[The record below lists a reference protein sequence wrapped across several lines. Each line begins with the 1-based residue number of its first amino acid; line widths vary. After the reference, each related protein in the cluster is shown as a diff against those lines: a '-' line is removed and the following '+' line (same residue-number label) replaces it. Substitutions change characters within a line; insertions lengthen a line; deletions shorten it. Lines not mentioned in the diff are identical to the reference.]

1 MSAKSSELPAEH
13 VSAGAHSAEQFQ
25 QLVEV
30 ISRSQHG
37 FRELID
43 NLDQAVFTIAADGV
57 VHVAN
62 RYLAEMLG
70 VTFQDLIGHNL
81 AEFMDSPSLKKSK
94 QQIASFAEM
103 GSWSGVIPVR
113 LKRDRKPRHFRCW
126 LQPGLEDGR
135 VVSISGWARDVTSQ
149 HDSEIRFTE
158 LFRSLRE
165 GIFFS
170 TPDGKLLDANPAMV
184 QILGYASK
192 KELQSRGLRD
202 LYQDPAVRDA
212 LIEELDREGVLQNR
226 EIVFLRKDG
235 KPIYCL
241 ASGFAIRDAAG
252 RMVQTQ
258 GTIVDITERREIEKK
273 LHNEQE
279 FVRRL
284 IDSFPDMVAVFDRDR
299 RFTYVS
305 QRVRDVLGVEPSDFI
320 GQEIGWRSDPQ
331 NAAELRS
338 MLDSVISGGE
348 GQASIEFRARH
359 ACGDERTMR
368 VNAAPLLDESGHL
381 TGVVAS
387 VRDITEL
394 KLAISNSAQQ
404 EKFAAMGQMLAG
416 AAHEL
421 NNPLTA
427 ILGVSDLLRESAAD
441 QLSRRQANLVYE
453 QARRAATIVQEL
465 LAFSRPP
472 AQSRPRLRLDE
483 IVRQAIKHQETSL
496 SQKKIAV
503 TFDSPPGLL
512 PIEGDPK
519 LLVQVFVNIIVNAE
533 KAISDYRDRGSL
545 SISLAQ
551 VGNRIRV
558 TLTDDG
564 PGISP
569 ADLGRIFDPFFTTKR
584 PGGNPGLGLTI
595 CLAIVKD
602 HGGNIEVQSSPGS
615 HATFSVYLPVAPGAL
630 PDKADTAPAAA
641 KTVPIGLESLRGRSV
656 LVVDDEEGI
665 REIVE
670 GGLSAR
676 GMQVATSDSAE
687 AALSYLESHLP
698 DVVISD
704 FHLPGLTGTQFFD
717 KVRDRFGGAAPSF
730 IFITG
735 ELVDSN
741 GDSKWGEKGASILQK
756 PFQISGLA
764 EHLVKVLS
772 SKSLSSHRS

>member
-1 MSAKSSELPAEH
+1 
-13 VSAGAHSAEQFQ
+13 
-25 QLVEV
+25 
-30 ISRSQHG
+30 
-37 FRELID
+37 
-43 NLDQAVFTIAADGV
+43 
-57 VHVAN
+57 
-62 RYLAEMLG
+62 
-70 VTFQDLIGHNL
+70 
-81 AEFMDSPSLKKSK
+81 
-94 QQIASFAEM
+94 
-103 GSWSGVIPVR
+103 
-113 LKRDRKPRHFRCW
+113 
-126 LQPGLEDGR
+126 
-135 VVSISGWARDVTSQ
+135 
-149 HDSEIRFTE
+149 
-158 LFRSLRE
+158 
-165 GIFFS
+165 
-170 TPDGKLLDANPAMV
+170 
-184 QILGYASK
+184 
-192 KELQSRGLRD
+192 
-202 LYQDPAVRDA
+202 
-212 LIEELDREGVLQNR
+212 
-226 EIVFLRKDG
+226 
-235 KPIYCL
+235 
-241 ASGFAIRDAAG
+241 
-252 RMVQTQ
+252 
-258 GTIVDITERREIEKK
+258 
-273 LHNEQE
+273 
-279 FVRRL
+279 
-284 IDSFPDMVAVFDRDR
+284 
-299 RFTYVS
+299 VS

-472 AQSRPRLRLDE
+472 AQSRPRLRLDD
-483 IVRQAIKHQETSL
+483 IVRQAIKLQEASL

-503 TFDSPPGLL
+503 TLDSPPGLL

-533 KAISDYRDRGSL
+533 KAISDYRD
-545 SISLAQ
+545 
-551 VGNRIRV
+551 RV

-630 PDKADTAPAAA
+630 PDKTETAPAVA

-687 AALSYLESHLP
+687 AALSYLESRLP

-730 IFITG
+730 VFITG

-772 SKSLSSHRS
+772 SKSLTSRRP

>member
-1 MSAKSSELPAEH
+1 MSAKSSELPADH
-13 VSAGAHSAEQFQ
+13 ASAHSAEQFQ
-25 QLVEV
+25 KLVEV

-43 NLDQAVFTIAADGV
+43 NLDQAVFTISPDGE

-62 RYLAEMLG
+62 RYLVEMLG
-70 VTFQDLIGHNL
+70 VAFRDLIGHNL
-81 AEFMDSPSLKKSK
+81 AEFMDAPSLKKSK

-113 LKRDRKPRHFRCW
+113 LKKDRKLRHFRCW
-126 LQPGLEDGR
+126 LQPGLEGGR
-135 VVSISGWARDVTSQ
+135 VTSISGWARDVTSQ
-149 HDSEIRFTE
+149 HDSEVRFTE

-170 TPDGKLLDANPAMV
+170 TPEGKLLDANPAMV

-192 KELQSRGLRD
+192 KELQSRGLCD

-212 LIEELDREGVLQNR
+212 LIEELDREGALQNR
-226 EIVFLRKDG
+226 EVVFLRKDG

-305 QRVRDVLGVEPSDFI
+305 HRVRDVLGVEPADFI

-331 NAAELRS
+331 NAAELRN
-338 MLDSVISGGE
+338 MLDSVISGGKS
-348 GQASIEFRARH
+348 QAGIEFRTRH
-359 ACGDERTMR
+359 ASGDERTMR
-368 VNAAPLLDESGHL
+368 VNAAPLLDESGNL

-394 KLAISNSAQQ
+394 KLAIANSAQQ

-483 IVRQAIKHQETSL
+483 IVRQAIKFQEASL

-503 TFDSPPGLL
+503 TLDSPPGLL
-512 PIEGDPK
+512 PVEGDPK
-519 LLVQVFVNIIVNAE
+519 LLVQVFVNIILNAE

-551 VGNRIRV
+551 VGNRVRV

-564 PGISP
+564 PGISA

-595 CLAIVKD
+595 CLAIVKE

-615 HATFSVYLPVAPGAL
+615 HATFSVYLPVAPG
-630 PDKADTAPAAA
+630 TFPANSEKSLATS

-676 GMQVATSDSAE
+676 GMQVATSESAE

-717 KVRDRFGGAAPSF
+717 KVRGRFGDAAPSF
-730 IFITG
+730 VFITG
-735 ELVDSN
+735 ELVNPN
-741 GDSKWGEKGASILQK
+741 GDSRWGERDASILQK

-772 SKSLSSHRS
+772 SKSLTSHRS